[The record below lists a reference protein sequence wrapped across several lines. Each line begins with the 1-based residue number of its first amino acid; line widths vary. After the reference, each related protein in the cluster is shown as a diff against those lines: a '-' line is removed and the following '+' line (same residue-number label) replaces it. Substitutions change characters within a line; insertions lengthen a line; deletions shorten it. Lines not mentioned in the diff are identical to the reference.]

1 MDDNQIINPEVED
14 VVDDDQLTHHG
25 VKGMKWG
32 VRRTPAQLGHK
43 PSTTR
48 KKKAAPK
55 SSTAKKKPA
64 SKEIKEKLKDVK
76 GKIDKYRKTRAK
88 QQAAKAAEKEKKT
101 KEEYEAAKKKAIES
115 GSADEVLK
123 YQGKLSNQE
132 LQIATG
138 RLNMEA
144 QLSQMSS
151 KTKKTGLDR
160 LEETA
165 NKIDRIRGAAEK
177 GIAAWNTYAKI
188 HNSLSPNDLPTL
200 DGKYKDRQA
209 ERKARADKA
218 AAEEHIKK
226 MKKLVESGT
235 PEEIAKHFG
244 KIPIDILK
252 DAKNRFEYEEGVKKY
267 FSKSESKSD
276 STAESSSGGNSGM
289 RTRKF
294 KRKQAE
300 TIDPNT
306 PYEIVN
312 SPSSSKSGS
321 SKSGSSTTKEVYES
335 TFRDITPAEISS
347 GRSYA
352 DRLLSPPEDK

>member
-165 NKIDRIRGAAEK
+165 NMQYNIAFVHRLPH
-177 GIAAWNTYAKI
+177 GITNLR
-188 HNSLSPNDLPTL
+188 HCTL
-200 DGKYKDRQA
+200 
-209 ERKARADKA
+209 E
-218 AAEEHIKK
+218 
-226 MKKLVESGT
+226 
-235 PEEIAKHFG
+235 F
-244 KIPIDILK
+244 
-252 DAKNRFEYEEGVKKY
+252 
-267 FSKSESKSD
+267 
-276 STAESSSGGNSGM
+276 
-289 RTRKF
+289 
-294 KRKQAE
+294 
-300 TIDPNT
+300 
-306 PYEIVN
+306 
-312 SPSSSKSGS
+312 
-321 SKSGSSTTKEVYES
+321 
-335 TFRDITPAEISS
+335 
-347 GRSYA
+347 
-352 DRLLSPPEDK
+352 